1 MGLHSV
7 IKGIVSRMEK
17 VDTMNM
23 NALREWCKRALN
35 IAKDLGQ
42 TDDELQFVTN
52 LPLSSPQN

>member
-7 IKGIVSRMEK
+7 VKGIVSRMEK

-23 NALREWCKRALN
+23 NTLEKWCKRVLS

-42 TDDELQFVTN
+42 TDDEPRSVMNISILVPEN
-52 LPLSSPQN
+52 